1 MLEISRYC
9 LVAGTIAVAL
19 ALIAQ
24 IVVATART
32 TTTAHRG
39 RGGAAELAR
48 PRSSCLLYT
57 SDAADD

>member
-39 RGGAAELAR
+39 RG
-48 PRSSCLLYT
+48 
-57 SDAADD
+57 